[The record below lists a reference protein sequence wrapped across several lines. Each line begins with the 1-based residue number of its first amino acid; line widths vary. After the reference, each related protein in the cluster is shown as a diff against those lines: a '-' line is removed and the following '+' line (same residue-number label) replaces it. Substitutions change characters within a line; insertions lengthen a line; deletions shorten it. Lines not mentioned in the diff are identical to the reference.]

1 MMKHQFTPSPGLLL
15 GYIELDCTFSIL
27 DLYVTSIPQFMVN
40 RISIP
45 VGFVAGP
52 QEASELY
59 KLYYLGLQNV
69 VNLCDRLHI
78 LPGPAL

>member
-1 MMKHQFTPSPGLLL
+1 
-15 GYIELDCTFSIL
+15 
-27 DLYVTSIPQFMVN
+27 MVN